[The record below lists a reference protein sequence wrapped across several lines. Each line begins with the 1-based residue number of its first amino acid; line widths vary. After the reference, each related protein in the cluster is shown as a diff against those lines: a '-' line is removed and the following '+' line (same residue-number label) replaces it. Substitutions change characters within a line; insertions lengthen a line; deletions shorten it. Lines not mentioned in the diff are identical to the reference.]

1 MIKNNSN
8 PTLGLKENLSQFIF
22 LIIVNAFVG
31 AMIGLERSILP
42 AIAEQEFHLII
53 KSAIFSFI
61 IVFGFTKAFTNY
73 FAGRLSE
80 KYGRKPILITGWL
93 FAIPVP
99 FILMFAPSWNWI
111 LFANLFL
118 GISQGLTWST
128 TVIMKID
135 LVGSSR
141 RGLAMGLNE
150 FAGYFAVAGSALATG
165 YIASNYG
172 LRPEPFYLGIAY
184 VVIGLFMSIFVIKET
199 LGHAIFEAKNHPK
212 SEKNSFSQKEIFI
225 ETSFRNKELSSVTQ
239 AGFVNNLNDGMAWG
253 LFPLFFASF
262 GLDIKSIG
270 ILAAIYPMSWG
281 LFQLYTGNL
290 SDKIGRKGL
299 IVWGM
304 WLQAL
309 GIIVTVYSNAF
320 LGFAIG
326 ALMLGIG
333 TAMVY
338 PTFLAAISDVA
349 HPSWRASS
357 VGIYRFWRDSGYAIG
372 AIISG
377 ITSDL
382 FGINVAI
389 LLIAFITF
397 LSGVIVSIRMKETLK
412 KQLSNSSFEIPSC
425 ISLAELEKI
434 MQSKKDLML
443 IDVRTPQ
450 EFIEGHIEG
459 SFNIP
464 VDELEHR
471 RMEIKKN
478 IMIITICGKGG
489 GRSDNAALILKQNG
503 WSESKP
509 LCGGFNAFKAKGK

>member
-1 MIKNNSN
+1 MIKDNSN

-61 IVFGFTKAFTNY
+61 IVFGFTKAFINY
-73 FAGRLSE
+73 FAGRFSE

-135 LVGSSR
+135 LVGPSR

-184 VVIGLFMSIFVIKET
+184 VFIGLLMSIFVIKET
-199 LGHAIFEAKNHPK
+199 LGHAIFEAKNHSK
-212 SEKNSFSQKEIFI
+212 SENNFFSQKEIFI
-225 ETSFRNKELSSVTQ
+225 ETSFKNKELSSVTQ

-270 ILAAIYPMSWG
+270 ILSAIYPMSWG

-290 SDKIGRKGL
+290 SDKIGRKWLIVWGMWL

-309 GIIVTVYSNAF
+309 GIIVTVYSNTF
-320 LGFAIG
+320 LCFAIG

-377 ITSDL
+377 ITADL
-382 FGINVAI
+382 FGINIAI
-389 LLIAFITF
+389 LLIDFITF
-397 LSGVIVSIRMKETLK
+397 LSGFIVSIRMKETL
-412 KQLSNSSFEIPSC
+412 
-425 ISLAELEKI
+425 
-434 MQSKKDLML
+434 
-443 IDVRTPQ
+443 
-450 EFIEGHIEG
+450 
-459 SFNIP
+459 
-464 VDELEHR
+464 
-471 RMEIKKN
+471 
-478 IMIITICGKGG
+478 
-489 GRSDNAALILKQNG
+489 LK
-503 WSESKP
+503 
-509 LCGGFNAFKAKGK
+509 